1 MSKNCRTIEKG
12 ITYAYLEYMI
22 KKIEKIIKVIIA
34 KNFPKLMRDTEPQI
48 QKSENSKQ
56 DKYQKSKCKHII
68 FKLENIQDKEIILK
82 EATKGLK
89 SLSVK
94 E

>member
-12 ITYAYLEYMI
+12 ITQAYLEYMI
-22 KKIEKIIKVIIA
+22 EKIEKIIKVIIA

-56 DKYQKSKCKHII
+56 DKYQNSKCKHII

-82 EATKGLK
+82 EATKGFK